1 MSLEIYY
8 KDLNDV
14 GQEKVNEFFLIEKA
28 EDMNF
33 DIVPLLIIQ
42 RDDMDE
48 VDIIDV
54 KDLGHLMKGIR
65 DAQEGNF
72 VDD

>member
-8 KDLNDV
+8 RDLDEE
-14 GQEKVNEFFLIEKA
+14 GKKKVNEFFSIEKE

-33 DIVPLLIIQ
+33 DVVPLLIIE
-42 RDDMDE
+42 RDDDDE
-48 VDIIDV
+48 IDV
-54 KDLGHLMKGIR
+54 IDIKDLGHLMKGIR

-72 VDD
+72 VDE